1 VKLASRTHYNNYLQH
16 LNFYFKQEQQIM
28 MSAIRFIQDGGFFMY
43 PILLIMFVG
52 LGMAVERLLFLARV
66 KKSNKEL
73 WDEVFPSIQKGDTQ
87 KALKIVKDN
96 ETEIGR
102 ILDYGLTRNQSAKN
116 VEDVE
121 TAMEEALMEV
131 LPRLEART
139 PFIATFANVA
149 TLLGL
154 LGTVQG
160 LIIAFAAIANA
171 DPATKGD
178 LLSSSISVAMNTTAF
193 GLIVAIPLLLLYAL
207 LQSRT
212 GEVVESLEMASIKLL
227 NALRQIRNNA

>member
-1 VKLASRTHYNNYLQH
+1 
-16 LNFYFKQEQQIM
+16 
-28 MSAIRFIQDGGFFMY
+28 MSVIKFIQDGGFFMY
-43 PILLIMFVG
+43 PILLIMFIG
-52 LGMAVERLLFLARV
+52 LGIAIERIIFLNRV
-66 KKSNKEL
+66 KNANKAL
-73 WDEVFPSIQKGDTQ
+73 WDEVYPSIQKGDTD
-87 KALKIVKDN
+87 KALKAVKDN

-102 ILDYGLTRNQSAKN
+102 ILEYGLTRNRNAKN

-131 LPRLEART
+131 MPRLEART

-160 LIIAFAAIANA
+160 LIVAFAAIANA
-171 DPATKGD
+171 DPAQKGD

-193 GLIVAIPLLLLYAL
+193 GLVVAIPLLLFYAF

>member
-1 VKLASRTHYNNYLQH
+1 
-16 LNFYFKQEQQIM
+16 
-28 MSAIRFIQDGGFFMY
+28 MSIIKFIQDGGFFMY

-52 LGMAVERLLFLARV
+52 LGMAIERIMFLNRV
-66 KKSNKEL
+66 KNANKAL
-73 WDEVFPSIQKGDTQ
+73 WDDVYPSIQKGDTE
-87 KALKIVKDN
+87 KALKAVKDN

-102 ILDYGLTRNQSAKN
+102 ILEYGLTRNRNAKD
-116 VEDVE
+116 VQDVE

-131 LPRLEART
+131 MPRLEART

-160 LIIAFAAIANA
+160 LINAFAAIANA
-171 DPATKGD
+171 DPAQKGD

-193 GLIVAIPLLLLYAL
+193 GLMVAIPLLLAYAF

-212 GEVVESLEMASIKLL
+212 GEVVESLEMASI
-227 NALRQIRNNA
+227 

>member
-1 VKLASRTHYNNYLQH
+1 
-16 LNFYFKQEQQIM
+16 M

-52 LGMAVERLLFLARV
+52 LGMAVGRLLFLARV
-66 KKSNKEL
+66 KKSNKAL

>member
-1 VKLASRTHYNNYLQH
+1 
-16 LNFYFKQEQQIM
+16 M

-52 LGMAVERLLFLARV
+52 LGMAVERILFLARV

>member
-1 VKLASRTHYNNYLQH
+1 
-16 LNFYFKQEQQIM
+16 
-28 MSAIRFIQDGGFFMY
+28 MSVIKFIQDGGFFMY
-43 PILLIMFVG
+43 PILLIMFIG
-52 LGMAVERLLFLARV
+52 LGIAIERIIFLNRV
-66 KKSNKEL
+66 KKANKEL
-73 WDEVFPSIQKGDTQ
+73 WDSVYPSIQKGDTD
-87 KALKIVKDN
+87 KALKAVKDN

-102 ILDYGLTRNQSAKN
+102 ILEYGLTRNRTAKN

-131 LPRLEART
+131 MPRLEART

-160 LIIAFAAIANA
+160 LIVAFAAIANA
-171 DPATKGD
+171 DPAQKGD

-193 GLIVAIPLLLLYAL
+193 GLVVAIPLLLFYAF

>member
-1 VKLASRTHYNNYLQH
+1 
-16 LNFYFKQEQQIM
+16 
-28 MSAIRFIQDGGFFMY
+28 MSAIKFIQDGGFFMY

-52 LGMAVERLLFLARV
+52 LGVATERIMFLNRV
-66 KKSNKEL
+66 KNANKML
-73 WDEVFPSIQKGDTQ
+73 WDDVYPSIQKGDTE
-87 KALKIVKDN
+87 KALKAVKDN

-102 ILDYGLTRNQSAKN
+102 ILDYGLTRNRTAKN
-116 VEDVE
+116 VSDVE

-160 LIIAFAAIANA
+160 LINAFAAIANA
-171 DPATKGD
+171 DPAQKGD

-193 GLIVAIPLLLLYAL
+193 GLMVAIPLLLAYAF

>member
-1 VKLASRTHYNNYLQH
+1 
-16 LNFYFKQEQQIM
+16 
-28 MSAIRFIQDGGFFMY
+28 MSAIKFIQDGGFFMY

-52 LGMAVERLLFLARV
+52 LGVAIERIMFLNRV
-66 KKSNKEL
+66 KNANKNL
-73 WDEVFPSIQKGDTQ
+73 WDEVYPSIQKGDTD
-87 KALKIVKDN
+87 KALKAVKDN

-102 ILDYGLTRNQSAKN
+102 ILDYGLTRNRNAKD
-116 VEDVE
+116 VQDVE

-160 LIIAFAAIANA
+160 LINAFAAIANA
-171 DPATKGD
+171 DPAQKGD

-193 GLIVAIPLLLLYAL
+193 GLMVAIPLLLAYAF

>member
-1 VKLASRTHYNNYLQH
+1 
-16 LNFYFKQEQQIM
+16 
-28 MSAIRFIQDGGFFMY
+28 MSAIKFIQDGGLFMY
-43 PILLIMFVG
+43 PILLIMFIG
-52 LGMAVERLLFLARV
+52 LGIAIERIMFLNRV
-66 KKSNKEL
+66 KNANKAL
-73 WDEVFPSIQKGDTQ
+73 WDEVYPSIQKGDTD
-87 KALKIVKDN
+87 KALKAVKDN

-102 ILDYGLTRNQSAKN
+102 ILEYGLTRNRSAKN

-131 LPRLEART
+131 MPRLEART

-160 LIIAFAAIANA
+160 LINAFAAIANA
-171 DPATKGD
+171 DPAQKGD
-178 LLSSSISVAMNTTAF
+178 LLSSSISIAMNTTAF
-193 GLIVAIPLLLLYAL
+193 GLMVAIPLLLAYAF

>member
-1 VKLASRTHYNNYLQH
+1 
-16 LNFYFKQEQQIM
+16 M
-28 MSAIRFIQDGGFFMY
+28 MSVIKFIQDGGFFMY
-43 PILLIMFVG
+43 PILLIMFIG
-52 LGMAVERLLFLARV
+52 LGIAIERIMFLSRV
-66 KKSNKEL
+66 KKANKEL
-73 WDEVFPSIQKGDTQ
+73 WDAVYPSIQKGDTE
-87 KALKIVKDN
+87 KALKAVKDN

-102 ILDYGLTRNQSAKN
+102 ILEYGLTRNRTAKN

-131 LPRLEART
+131 MPRLEART
-139 PFIATFANVA
+139 PFISTFANVA

-160 LIIAFAAIANA
+160 LITAFAAIANA
-171 DPATKGD
+171 DPAQKGD

-193 GLIVAIPLLLLYAL
+193 GLIVAIPLLLLYAF

>member
-1 VKLASRTHYNNYLQH
+1 
-16 LNFYFKQEQQIM
+16 
-28 MSAIRFIQDGGFFMY
+28 MSVIKFIQDGGFFMY
-43 PILLIMFVG
+43 PILLIMFIG
-52 LGMAVERLLFLARV
+52 LGIAIERIMFLSRV
-66 KKSNKEL
+66 KKANKEL
-73 WDEVFPSIQKGDTQ
+73 WDAVYPSIQKGDTE
-87 KALKIVKDN
+87 KALKAVKDN

-102 ILDYGLTRNQSAKN
+102 ILEYGLTRNRTAKN

-131 LPRLEART
+131 MPRLEART

-160 LIIAFAAIANA
+160 LITAFAAIANA
-171 DPATKGD
+171 DPAQKGD

-193 GLIVAIPLLLLYAL
+193 GLIVAIPLLLVYAF

>member
-1 VKLASRTHYNNYLQH
+1 MTD
-16 LNFYFKQEQQIM
+16 
-28 MSAIRFIQDGGFFMY
+28 AIRFIQDGGFFMY
-43 PILLIMFVG
+43 PILLILFVG
-52 LGMAVERLLFLARV
+52 MGIVIERFMFLNRV
-66 KKSNKEL
+66 KNANKAL
-73 WDEVFPSIQKGDTQ
+73 WDEVYPSIQKGDTE
-87 KALKIVKDN
+87 KALKAVKDN

-102 ILDYGLTRNQSAKN
+102 ILDYGLTRNRTAKN

-121 TAMEEALMEV
+121 TSMEEALMEV

-160 LIIAFAAIANA
+160 LINAFAAIANA
-171 DPATKGD
+171 DPAEKGN

-193 GLIVAIPLLLLYAL
+193 GLIVAIPLLLAYAF

>member
-1 VKLASRTHYNNYLQH
+1 
-16 LNFYFKQEQQIM
+16 
-28 MSAIRFIQDGGFFMY
+28 MSAIKFIQDGGFFMY
-43 PILLIMFVG
+43 PILLIMFIG
-52 LGMAVERLLFLARV
+52 LGIAIERIIFLSRV
-66 KKSNKEL
+66 KKANKEL
-73 WDEVFPSIQKGDTQ
+73 WDAVYPSIQKGDTE
-87 KALKIVKDN
+87 KALKAVKDN

-102 ILDYGLTRNQSAKN
+102 ILEYGLTRNRTAKN

-131 LPRLEART
+131 MPRLEART
-139 PFIATFANVA
+139 PFISTFANVA

-160 LIIAFAAIANA
+160 LITAFAAIANA
-171 DPATKGD
+171 DPAQKGD

-193 GLIVAIPLLLLYAL
+193 GLIVAIPLLLLYAF

>member
-1 VKLASRTHYNNYLQH
+1 
-16 LNFYFKQEQQIM
+16 M
-28 MSAIRFIQDGGFFMY
+28 
-43 PILLIMFVG
+43 
-52 LGMAVERLLFLARV
+52 
-66 KKSNKEL
+66 L
-73 WDEVFPSIQKGDTQ
+73 WDDVYPSIQKGDTE
-87 KALKIVKDN
+87 KALKAVKDN

-102 ILDYGLTRNQSAKN
+102 ILDYGLTRNRNAKD
-116 VEDVE
+116 VQDVE

-160 LIIAFAAIANA
+160 LINAFAAIANA
-171 DPATKGD
+171 DPAQKGD

-193 GLIVAIPLLLLYAL
+193 GLMVAIPLLLAYAF

>member
-1 VKLASRTHYNNYLQH
+1 MTEV
-16 LNFYFKQEQQIM
+16 
-28 MSAIRFIQDGGFFMY
+28 IRFIQDGGFFMY
-43 PILLIMFVG
+43 PILLILFVG
-52 LGMAVERLLFLARV
+52 LGITIERFMFLGRV
-66 KKSNKEL
+66 KKANKAL
-73 WDEVFPSIQKGDTQ
+73 WDEVYPSIQKGDTD
-87 KALKIVKDN
+87 KALKVVKDN

-102 ILDYGLTRNQSAKN
+102 ILEYGLTRNRSAKN

-121 TAMEEALMEV
+121 TSMEEALMEV

-160 LIIAFAAIANA
+160 LIVAFAAIANA
-171 DPATKGD
+171 DPAEKGN
-178 LLSSSISVAMNTTAF
+178 LLTSSIAVAMNTTAF
-193 GLIVAIPLLLLYAL
+193 GLIVAIPLLLAYAF

>member
-1 VKLASRTHYNNYLQH
+1 
-16 LNFYFKQEQQIM
+16 
-28 MSAIRFIQDGGFFMY
+28 MY
-43 PILLIMFVG
+43 PILLILFVG
-52 LGMAVERLLFLARV
+52 LGITIERFMFLGRV
-66 KKSNKEL
+66 KKANKAL
-73 WDEVFPSIQKGDTQ
+73 WDEVYPSIQKGDTD
-87 KALKIVKDN
+87 KALKVVKDN

-102 ILDYGLTRNQSAKN
+102 ILEYGLTRNRSAKN

-121 TAMEEALMEV
+121 TSMEEALMEV

-160 LIIAFAAIANA
+160 LIVAFAAIANA
-171 DPATKGD
+171 DPAEKGN

-193 GLIVAIPLLLLYAL
+193 GLIVAIPLLLAYAF

>member
-1 VKLASRTHYNNYLQH
+1 
-16 LNFYFKQEQQIM
+16 
-28 MSAIRFIQDGGFFMY
+28 MSIIKFIQDGGFFMY

-52 LGMAVERLLFLARV
+52 LGMAIERIMFLNRV
-66 KKSNKEL
+66 KNANKAL
-73 WDEVFPSIQKGDTQ
+73 WDDVYPSIQKGDTE
-87 KALKIVKDN
+87 KALKAVKDN

-102 ILDYGLTRNQSAKN
+102 ILEYGLTRNRSAKS
-116 VEDVE
+116 VGDVE

-131 LPRLEART
+131 MPRLEART

-160 LIIAFAAIANA
+160 LINAFAAIANA
-171 DPATKGD
+171 DPAQKGD
-178 LLSSSISVAMNTTAF
+178 LLSNSISIAMNTTAF
-193 GLIVAIPLLLLYAL
+193 GLMVAIPLLLAYAF

>member
-1 VKLASRTHYNNYLQH
+1 
-16 LNFYFKQEQQIM
+16 
-28 MSAIRFIQDGGFFMY
+28 
-43 PILLIMFVG
+43 
-52 LGMAVERLLFLARV
+52 
-66 KKSNKEL
+66 
-73 WDEVFPSIQKGDTQ
+73 
-87 KALKIVKDN
+87 
-96 ETEIGR
+96 
-102 ILDYGLTRNQSAKN
+102 
-116 VEDVE
+116 
-121 TAMEEALMEV
+121 MEV

-160 LIIAFAAIANA
+160 LIVAFAAIANA
-171 DPATKGD
+171 DPAEKGN

-193 GLIVAIPLLLLYAL
+193 GLIVAIPLLLAYAF

>member
-1 VKLASRTHYNNYLQH
+1 
-16 LNFYFKQEQQIM
+16 
-28 MSAIRFIQDGGFFMY
+28 MSAIKFIQDGGFFMY

-52 LGMAVERLLFLARV
+52 LGIAIERIMFLNRV
-66 KKSNKEL
+66 KNANKAL
-73 WDEVFPSIQKGDTQ
+73 WDDVYPYIQKGDTD
-87 KALKIVKDN
+87 KALKAVKDN

-102 ILDYGLTRNQSAKN
+102 ILEYGLTRNRTAKN

-131 LPRLEART
+131 MPRLEART

-160 LIIAFAAIANA
+160 LITAFAAIANA
-171 DPATKGD
+171 DPAQKGD

-193 GLIVAIPLLLLYAL
+193 GLIVAIPLLLAYAF

>member
-1 VKLASRTHYNNYLQH
+1 
-16 LNFYFKQEQQIM
+16 M
-28 MSAIRFIQDGGFFMY
+28 MSVIKFIQDGGFFMY
-43 PILLIMFVG
+43 PILLIMFIG
-52 LGMAVERLLFLARV
+52 LGIAIERIMFLSRV
-66 KKSNKEL
+66 KKANKEL
-73 WDEVFPSIQKGDTQ
+73 WDAVYPSIQKGDTE
-87 KALKIVKDN
+87 KALKAVKDN

-102 ILDYGLTRNQSAKN
+102 ILEYGLTRNRTAKN

-131 LPRLEART
+131 MPRLEART

-160 LIIAFAAIANA
+160 LIVAFAAIANA
-171 DPATKGD
+171 DPAQKGD

-193 GLIVAIPLLLLYAL
+193 GLVVAIPLLLFYAF

>member
-1 VKLASRTHYNNYLQH
+1 
-16 LNFYFKQEQQIM
+16 
-28 MSAIRFIQDGGFFMY
+28 MSVIKFIQDGGFFMY
-43 PILLIMFVG
+43 PILLIMFIG
-52 LGMAVERLLFLARV
+52 LGIAIERIMFLSRV
-66 KKSNKEL
+66 KKANKEL
-73 WDEVFPSIQKGDTQ
+73 WDAVYPSIQKGDTE
-87 KALKIVKDN
+87 KALKAVKDN

-102 ILDYGLTRNQSAKN
+102 ILEYGLTRNRTAKN

-131 LPRLEART
+131 MPRLEART
-139 PFIATFANVA
+139 PFISTFANVD

-160 LIIAFAAIANA
+160 LITAFAAIANA
-171 DPATKGD
+171 DPAQKGD

-193 GLIVAIPLLLLYAL
+193 GLIVAIPLLLLYAF

>member
-1 VKLASRTHYNNYLQH
+1 
-16 LNFYFKQEQQIM
+16 M
-28 MSAIRFIQDGGFFMY
+28 MSAIKFIQDGGFFMY
-43 PILLIMFVG
+43 PILLFMFIGLGIAIERIMF
-52 LGMAVERLLFLARV
+52 LSRV
-66 KKSNKEL
+66 KKANKEL
-73 WDEVFPSIQKGDTQ
+73 WDAVYPSIQKGDTE
-87 KALKIVKDN
+87 KALKAVKDN

-102 ILDYGLTRNQSAKN
+102 ILEYGLTRNRTAKN

-131 LPRLEART
+131 MPRLEART

-160 LIIAFAAIANA
+160 LIVAFAAIANA
-171 DPATKGD
+171 DPAQKGD

-193 GLIVAIPLLLLYAL
+193 GLVVAIPLLLFYAF

>member
-1 VKLASRTHYNNYLQH
+1 
-16 LNFYFKQEQQIM
+16 
-28 MSAIRFIQDGGFFMY
+28 MSAIKFIQDGGFFMY

-52 LGMAVERLLFLARV
+52 LGVAIERIMFLNRV
-66 KKSNKEL
+66 KNANKML
-73 WDEVFPSIQKGDTQ
+73 WDDVYPSIQKGDTE
-87 KALKIVKDN
+87 KALKAVKDN

-102 ILDYGLTRNQSAKN
+102 ILDYGLTRNRNAKD
-116 VEDVE
+116 VQDVE

-160 LIIAFAAIANA
+160 LINAFAAIANA
-171 DPATKGD
+171 DPAQKGD

-193 GLIVAIPLLLLYAL
+193 GLMVAIPLLLAYAF

>member
-1 VKLASRTHYNNYLQH
+1 MTDV
-16 LNFYFKQEQQIM
+16 
-28 MSAIRFIQDGGFFMY
+28 IRFIQDGGFFMY
-43 PILLIMFVG
+43 PILLILFVG
-52 LGMAVERLLFLARV
+52 LGITIERFLFLARV
-66 KKSNKEL
+66 IKANKAL
-73 WDEVFPSIQKGDTQ
+73 WDEVYPSIQKGDTD
-87 KALKIVKDN
+87 KALKVVKDN

-102 ILDYGLTRNQSAKN
+102 ILEYGLTRNRSAKN

-121 TAMEEALMEV
+121 TSMEEALMEV

-160 LIIAFAAIANA
+160 LIVAFAAIANA
-171 DPATKGD
+171 DPAEKGN

-193 GLIVAIPLLLLYAL
+193 GLIVAIPLLLAYAF

>member
-1 VKLASRTHYNNYLQH
+1 
-16 LNFYFKQEQQIM
+16 M

-178 LLSSSISVAMNTTAF
+178 LLSSSISTTAF

>member
-1 VKLASRTHYNNYLQH
+1 
-16 LNFYFKQEQQIM
+16 
-28 MSAIRFIQDGGFFMY
+28 MY

-52 LGMAVERLLFLARV
+52 LGVAIERIMFLNRV
-66 KKSNKEL
+66 KNANKML
-73 WDEVFPSIQKGDTQ
+73 WDDVYPSIQKGDTE
-87 KALKIVKDN
+87 KALKAVKDN

-102 ILDYGLTRNQSAKN
+102 ILDYGLTRNRSAKN
-116 VEDVE
+116 VQDVE

-160 LIIAFAAIANA
+160 LINAFAAIANA
-171 DPATKGD
+171 DPAQKGD

-193 GLIVAIPLLLLYAL
+193 GLDGCYSFIVGLCLFTKPY
-207 LQSRT
+207 R
-212 GEVVESLEMASIKLL
+212 
-227 NALRQIRNNA
+227 

>member
-1 VKLASRTHYNNYLQH
+1 MTD
-16 LNFYFKQEQQIM
+16 
-28 MSAIRFIQDGGFFMY
+28 AIRFIQDGGFFMY
-43 PILLIMFVG
+43 PILLILFVG
-52 LGMAVERLLFLARV
+52 MGIVIERFMFLNRV
-66 KKSNKEL
+66 KNSNKAL
-73 WDEVFPSIQKGDTQ
+73 WDEVYPSIQKGDTD
-87 KALKIVKDN
+87 KALKAVKDN

-102 ILDYGLTRNQSAKN
+102 ILDYGLTRNRTAKN

-121 TAMEEALMEV
+121 TSMEEALMEV

-160 LIIAFAAIANA
+160 LIVAFAAIANA
-171 DPATKGD
+171 DPAEKGN

-193 GLIVAIPLLLLYAL
+193 GLVVAIPLLLAYAF

>member
-1 VKLASRTHYNNYLQH
+1 
-16 LNFYFKQEQQIM
+16 
-28 MSAIRFIQDGGFFMY
+28 MSVIKFIQDGGFFMY
-43 PILLIMFVG
+43 PILLIMFIG
-52 LGMAVERLLFLARV
+52 LGIAIERIMFLSRV
-66 KKSNKEL
+66 KKANKEL
-73 WDEVFPSIQKGDTQ
+73 WDAVYPSIQKGDTE
-87 KALKIVKDN
+87 KALKAVKDN

-102 ILDYGLTRNQSAKN
+102 ILEYGLTRNRTAKN

-131 LPRLEART
+131 MPRLEART

-160 LIIAFAAIANA
+160 LIVAFAAIANA
-171 DPATKGD
+171 DPAQKGD

-193 GLIVAIPLLLLYAL
+193 GLVVAIPLLLFYAF

>member
-1 VKLASRTHYNNYLQH
+1 
-16 LNFYFKQEQQIM
+16 
-28 MSAIRFIQDGGFFMY
+28 MSVIKFIQDGGFFMY
-43 PILLIMFVG
+43 PILLIMFIG
-52 LGMAVERLLFLARV
+52 LGIAIERIMFLSRV
-66 KKSNKEL
+66 KKANKEL
-73 WDEVFPSIQKGDTQ
+73 WDAVYPSIQKGDTE
-87 KALKIVKDN
+87 KALKAVKDN

-102 ILDYGLTRNQSAKN
+102 ILEYGLTRNRTAKN

-131 LPRLEART
+131 MPRLEART
-139 PFIATFANVA
+139 PFISTFANVA

-160 LIIAFAAIANA
+160 LITAFAAIANA
-171 DPATKGD
+171 DPAQKGD

-193 GLIVAIPLLLLYAL
+193 GLVVAIPLLLFYAF

>member
-1 VKLASRTHYNNYLQH
+1 MTD
-16 LNFYFKQEQQIM
+16 
-28 MSAIRFIQDGGFFMY
+28 AIRFIQDGGFFMY
-43 PILLIMFVG
+43 PILLILFVG
-52 LGMAVERLLFLARV
+52 MGIVIERFMFLNRV
-66 KKSNKEL
+66 KNSNKAL
-73 WDEVFPSIQKGDTQ
+73 WDEVYPSIQKGDTD
-87 KALKIVKDN
+87 KALKAVKDN

-102 ILDYGLTRNQSAKN
+102 ILDYGLTRNRTAKN

-121 TAMEEALMEV
+121 TSMEEALMEV

-160 LIIAFAAIANA
+160 LIVAFAAIANA
-171 DPATKGD
+171 DPAEKGN

-193 GLIVAIPLLLLYAL
+193 GLIVAIPLLLAYAF

>member
-1 VKLASRTHYNNYLQH
+1 
-16 LNFYFKQEQQIM
+16 
-28 MSAIRFIQDGGFFMY
+28 MSAIKFIQDGGFFMY

-52 LGMAVERLLFLARV
+52 LGIAIERVMFLNRV
-66 KKSNKEL
+66 KNANKAL
-73 WDEVFPSIQKGDTQ
+73 WDDVYPYIQKGDTD
-87 KALKIVKDN
+87 KALKAVKDN

-102 ILDYGLTRNQSAKN
+102 ILEYGLTRNRTAKN

-131 LPRLEART
+131 MPRLEART

-160 LIIAFAAIANA
+160 LITAFAAIANA
-171 DPATKGD
+171 DPAQKGD

-193 GLIVAIPLLLLYAL
+193 GLIVAIPLLLAYAF

-227 NALRQIRNNA
+227 NALRQIRNSA

>member
-1 VKLASRTHYNNYLQH
+1 
-16 LNFYFKQEQQIM
+16 M
-28 MSAIRFIQDGGFFMY
+28 MSVVRFIQDGGFFMY
-43 PILLIMFVG
+43 PILLILFVG
-52 LGMAVERLLFLARV
+52 VGITIERFIFLNRV
-66 KKSNKEL
+66 KNTNKAL
-73 WDEVFPSIQKGDTQ
+73 WDEIFPVIQKGDTQ
-87 KALKIVKDN
+87 KALKAVKDN
-96 ETEIGR
+96 DSEIGR
-102 ILDYGLTRNQSAKN
+102 ILAYGLERNETARR

-139 PFIATFANVA
+139 PFIATFANIS

-160 LIIAFAAIANA
+160 LIIAFAAVANA
-171 DPATKGD
+171 DPAQKGD

-193 GLIVAIPLLLLYAL
+193 GLVVAIPLLLAYAF

-212 GEVVESLEMASIKLL
+212 GEVVESLEMASVKLL
-227 NALRQIRNNA
+227 NILRQIRNNA

>member
-1 VKLASRTHYNNYLQH
+1 MTD
-16 LNFYFKQEQQIM
+16 
-28 MSAIRFIQDGGFFMY
+28 AIRFIQDGGFFMY
-43 PILLIMFVG
+43 PILLILFVG
-52 LGMAVERLLFLARV
+52 MGIVIERFMFLNRV
-66 KKSNKEL
+66 KNANKAL
-73 WDEVFPSIQKGDTQ
+73 WDEVYPSIQKGDTE
-87 KALKIVKDN
+87 KALKAVKDN

-102 ILDYGLTRNQSAKN
+102 ILDYGLTRNRTAKN

-121 TAMEEALMEV
+121 TSMEEALMEV

-160 LIIAFAAIANA
+160 LIVAFAAIANA
-171 DPATKGD
+171 DPAEKGN

-193 GLIVAIPLLLLYAL
+193 GLVVAIPLLLAYAF